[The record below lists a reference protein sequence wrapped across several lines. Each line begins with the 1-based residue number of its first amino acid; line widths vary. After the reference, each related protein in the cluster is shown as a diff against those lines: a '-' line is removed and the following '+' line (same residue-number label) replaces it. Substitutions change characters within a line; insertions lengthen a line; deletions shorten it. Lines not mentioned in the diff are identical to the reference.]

1 MAKSNSHWNI
11 LRLFTFTI
19 AAILIAAASLT
30 AAQLQKD
37 TLEAWDE
44 YVRVTEERINQE
56 LGSSQAF
63 FIQDRQGPRKAAADR
78 KAVLTGEIVVAK
90 MKKASPGG
98 SKISVP
104 GGTIQ
109 HWRGSVFI
117 PNVTL
122 EHLLAELRNPAAKT
136 HRQEDVL
143 ESRLLERGDD
153 FVRVYLKLRRSNIV
167 TVTYNTEH
175 LVHYRH
181 HSDRQALSRSIATKI
196 AELEHANTPAEREKP
211 EGVDRG
217 FLWRLNSYWRYQ
229 QVESGVLVECESLSL
244 SRGIPVVL
252 GLFVRPVVNKVARQ
266 SMVRT
271 LASMRERFADQVG

>member
-1 MAKSNSHWNI
+1 MAKSNSQWNI
-11 LRLFTFTI
+11 LRFLAFTI
-19 AAILIAAASLT
+19 AAILIAAPSLT

-56 LGSSQAF
+56 LGSPQGF
-63 FIQDRQGPRKAAADR
+63 FVQDLQGTRKATADR
-78 KAVLTGEIVVAK
+78 KAVLTGEIVVAR
-90 MKKASPGG
+90 MKTAKEGG
-98 SKISVP
+98 KKISVP

-109 HWRGSVFI
+109 HWCGSVFI

-122 EHLLAELRNPAAKT
+122 EHLLAELRKPVAET

-175 LVHYRH
+175 LVYYRH

-211 EGVDRG
+211 EGADRG

-229 QVESGVLVECESLSL
+229 QVEGGVMVECESFNPEPGDSC
-244 SRGIPVVL
+244 GP
-252 GLFVRPVVNKVARQ
+252 GAVRAARSQ
-266 SMVRT
+266 
-271 LASMRERFADQVG
+271 